1 MNSEPET
8 LNPEPLSIGFSPCP
22 NDTYIFYALVH
33 GLIPLHTIAFT
44 EPMSADVEQ
53 LNRWAMQGRLDV
65 TKLSFHALGH
75 LLDDYVM
82 LTAGAAL
89 GRGCGPLL
97 VSADASFRVD
107 DKSCIAIPG
116 TYTTAAL
123 LLRLFAPEVTRTVVM
138 RFDEIMEAVQNGTVD
153 GGVIIHEGRFTY
165 QDLGLFCLQDLG
177 LWWEEETGFPIPL
190 GCIGVRASLS
200 VQVQRA
206 INQGIKKS
214 LQWIRSHPGRGG
226 EYIRGHARELDDQ
239 VLASH
244 IDLYV
249 NDFSEQLGEEGIGA
263 VQELLR
269 RGRMQGLFPKS
280 GKLRWVS

>member
-1 MNSEPET
+1 
-8 LNPEPLSIGFSPCP
+8 LLSIGFSSCP
-22 NDTYIFYALVH
+22 NDTFIFYALVH
-33 GLIPLHTIAFT
+33 GLIPLHHIAFA
-44 EPMSADVEQ
+44 EPVLADVEQ
-53 LNRWAMQGRLDV
+53 LNHWAMQGRFDV

-75 LLDDYVM
+75 VLDDYVM

-97 VSADASFRVD
+97 VSADASFRAD
-107 DKSCIAIPG
+107 EKSCIAIPG
-116 TYTTAAL
+116 SFTTAAL

-138 RFDEIMEAVQNGTVD
+138 RFDEIMVAVRNGMVD

-165 QDLGLFCLQDLG
+165 QGRGLYCLQDLG

-190 GCIGVRASLS
+190 GCIAVRASLAEP
-200 VQVQRA
+200 VRREINRA
-206 INQGIKKS
+206 VRQS
-214 LQWIRSHPGRGG
+214 LQWIRRHPGRGQ
-226 EYIRGHARELDDQ
+226 EYIREHARELDDQ
-239 VLASH
+239 VLARH

-249 NDFSEQLGEEGIGA
+249 NDFSEQLGDEGIGA

-269 RGRMQGLFPKS
+269 RGRMQGLFPEG

>member
-1 MNSEPET
+1 M
-8 LNPEPLSIGFSPCP
+8 NPEALSIGFSPCP

-33 GLIPLHTIAFT
+33 GLIPLHHIGFA
-44 EPMSADVEQ
+44 EPVPADVEQ

-75 LLDDYVM
+75 VLDDYVM

-97 VSADASFRVD
+97 VSADASFRAD

-116 TYTTAAL
+116 SYTTAAL
-123 LLRLFAPEVTRTVVM
+123 LLRLFAPEVTQTVVM
-138 RFDEIMEAVQNGTVD
+138 RFDEIMEAVRNGTVD
-153 GGVIIHEGRFTY
+153 AGVIIHEGRFTY
-165 QDLGLFCLQDLG
+165 QDRGLFCLQDLG

-190 GCIGVRASLS
+190 GCIAVRASLPEP
-200 VQVQRA
+200 VQRE
-206 INQGIKKS
+206 INQSIRQS
-214 LQWIRSHPGRGG
+214 LQWIRRHPGRGG
-226 EYIRGHARELDDQ
+226 EYIRKHARELDDQ

-249 NDFSEQLGEEGIGA
+249 NDFSEQLGDEGIGA

-269 RGRMQGLFPKS
+269 RGRRHGLFPEG

>member
-1 MNSEPET
+1 MNPA
-8 LNPEPLSIGFSPCP
+8 PLSIGFSPCP

-33 GLIPLHTIAFT
+33 GQVPLENIALS
-44 EPMSADVEQ
+44 EPVLADVEQ

-75 LLDDYVM
+75 LLDDYVL

-97 VSADASFRVD
+97 ISADASFRVD
-107 DKSCIAIPG
+107 TKSCIAIPG

-138 RFDEIMEAVQNGTVD
+138 RFDEIMAAVEKGMVD

-165 QDLGLFCLQDLG
+165 RDRGLFCLQDLG
-177 LWWEEETGFPIPL
+177 LWWEEETGFPLPL
-190 GCIGVRASLS
+190 GCIGVRASLPAR
-200 VQVQRA
+200 VQREV
-206 INQGIKKS
+206 NQGIKKS
-214 LQWIRSHPGRGG
+214 LQWIRHHPGRGR
-226 EYIRGHARELDDQ
+226 EYIREHARELDDH
-239 VLASH
+239 VLANH

-249 NDFSEQLGEEGIGA
+249 NDFSLQLGEEGIGA

-269 RGRMQGLFPKS
+269 RGRKHGLFPEE
-280 GKLRWVS
+280 GKLRWVG